1 TVDHWINMCLQGK
14 KSNDFFKKSLVD
26 LHLKPSEEDLKQWP
40 DIWRLNIDFFRNING
55 KPFRFLIRC
64 WLLLTSLTRM
74 TQFQELELEK
84 QPSSSKWRLQS
95 LARKRQD
102 QNGVNTTMFSNW
114 TIAPV
119 LGNREASTEAHNEKE
134 WVEQDAHGVCISLT
148 ALASGVTDLKPEK
161 GLVRKKQNCGG
172 HITEEEE
179 STKNTIYEWLTK
191 PVRKY
196 LTEILLH
203 QPLL

>member
-1 TVDHWINMCLQGK
+1 MAEILPVRSARTV
-14 KSNDFFKKSLVD
+14 KSPRSLN
-26 LHLKPSEEDLKQWP
+26 S
-40 DIWRLNIDFFRNING
+40 FG
-55 KPFRFLIRC
+55 
-64 WLLLTSLTRM
+64 
-74 TQFQELELEK
+74 
-84 QPSSSKWRLQS
+84 SSPGR
-95 LARKRQD
+95 

-148 ALASGVTDLKPEK
+148 ALASGVTDLKRVSEK
-161 GLVRKKQNCGG
+161 GLVRKKHNSGG